1 MLRSLAD
8 ITGLVDTLLQA
19 ITTKQQYGS
28 SEGADE
34 GISWCIIGMTL
45 ALQVGVLLFMCTAI
59 FTAICMDL

>member
-19 ITTKQQYGS
+19 ITTKQQGGS

-34 GISWCIIGMTL
+34 GISWYTIGMTL
-45 ALQVGVLLFMCTAI
+45 ALQVTAFLFMCITV
-59 FTAICMDL
+59 CVSWGL